1 MVCKGF
7 LFLLFSHLLFNVY
20 PYQNPQKK
28 YKVSSIPLFVC
39 VCVWVCESMCV
50 RETERGR
57 ETDIEREP
65 ERERE
70 NALWVGLHLYY
81 VICMLEFP

>member
-7 LFLLFSHLLFNVY
+7 LFLLFSYLLFNVY

-50 RETERGR
+50 YIHTFIPMLMFPTSLEYISKNINIWSGR
-57 ETDIEREP
+57 NGEGVNMGE
-65 ERERE
+65 
-70 NALWVGLHLYY
+70 L
-81 VICMLEFP
+81 